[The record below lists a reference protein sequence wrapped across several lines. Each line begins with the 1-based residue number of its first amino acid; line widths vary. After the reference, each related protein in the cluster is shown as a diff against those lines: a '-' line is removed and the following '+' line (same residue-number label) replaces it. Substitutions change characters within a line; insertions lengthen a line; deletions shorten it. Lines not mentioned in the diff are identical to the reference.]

1 MPSQFPANFIAETT
15 ATELA
20 VIGSQVSLPNA
31 TKTYYRIVAVDEQ
44 GKRSG
49 PSDYATAPRPIIY
62 SKPVLAAKVGA
73 SIKYQVAATAAWAT
87 CGCNGEDVTAFW
99 DIEKPKFAL
108 EQGPKWLKV
117 DPATGVLSGTPDAAG
132 KAEVVVSAVIDR
144 QIRKL
149 DEATLKWGQ
158 EKIASTTTERVGE
171 RTPSFVSTWQNR
183 SRFRLR

>member
-1 MPSQFPANFIAETT
+1 M
-15 ATELA
+15 
-20 VIGSQVSLPNA
+20 IGSQVSLPNA

-73 SIKYQVAATAAWAT
+73 KYKYQVAANR
-87 CGCNGEDVTAFW
+87 CLGDLRCNGRNVTAFW

-108 EQGPKWLKV
+108 EKGPTWLKV
-117 DPATGVLSGTPDAAG
+117 DPATGVLSGTPEAAG

-171 RTPSFVSTWQNR
+171 TRQPFVIEVAP
-183 SRFRLR
+183 